1 MGEGILTDIVR
12 LEEEIRIR
20 LEGERQRAAAL
31 VAEARR
37 ERDAVISGEE
47 ERLREELD
55 RAVAAAREE
64 TTREAQA
71 RMRDAAARAAR
82 LAALD
87 DGFLRERVRAR
98 LAALLPGG
106 GP

>member
-1 MGEGILTDIVR
+1 MGKGILADIVR
-12 LEEEIRIR
+12 LEEEIHRR

-37 ERDAVISGEE
+37 ERDGAVAAEE
-47 ERLREELD
+47 ARLREELD
-55 RAVAAAREE
+55 RAVAAAREGAL
-64 TTREAQA
+64 REAQA
-71 RMRDAAARAAR
+71 REREAEARGAR